1 MVPTAVMSRTTVKV
15 LLNPEKAA
23 PGLFLSVYWNIFND
37 ENEDNGDVEENKK
50 IRWRPRRASAGPI
63 VAILLA
69 IFLAVT
75 VDRVSFPG
83 MKFFNLE
90 NIRKKLRRDEIKNR
104 FSLTLMF
111 LIFTDQLVHSERTP

>member
-23 PGLFLSVYWNIFND
+23 PGLFLSVYWNIF
-37 ENEDNGDVEENKK
+37 NEDNGDVEENKK

-83 MKFFNLE
+83 MTFFNLE
-90 NIRKKLRRDEIKNR
+90 NIRKNLEGMKLK
-104 FSLTLMF
+104 
-111 LIFTDQLVHSERTP
+111 TDSA

>member
-1 MVPTAVMSRTTVKV
+1 M
-15 LLNPEKAA
+15 
-23 PGLFLSVYWNIFND
+23 
-37 ENEDNGDVEENKK
+37 EENKK

-83 MKFFNLE
+83 MKLFNLE
-90 NIRKKLRRDEIKNR
+90 NIRKKLRRDENR

-111 LIFTDQLVHSERTP
+111 LIFTDQLVHNERTP

>member
-1 MVPTAVMSRTTVKV
+1 MSRTTVKV

-23 PGLFLSVYWNIFND
+23 PGLFLSVYWHIFND

-50 IRWRPRRASAGPI
+50 IRWQPRRASAGPI

-90 NIRKKLRRDEIKNR
+90 NIRKNLEGMKLNKKQI
-104 FSLTLMF
+104 
-111 LIFTDQLVHSERTP
+111 QLEFFNFHRSTCPQ

>member
-1 MVPTAVMSRTTVKV
+1 MSRTTVKV

-37 ENEDNGDVEENKK
+37 ENEDNGDMEENKK

-75 VDRVSFPG
+75 VDRVSFPC
-83 MKFFNLE
+83 MKF
-90 NIRKKLRRDEIKNR
+90 
-104 FSLTLMF
+104 
-111 LIFTDQLVHSERTP
+111 